1 MALAKMIVSAITET
15 LPGERLVA
23 VTPASAAIIAKLGV
37 EVVAQAGCGIK
48 SHLND
53 EAYQKAGVSVATDRR
68 DIISRSDVLLQ
79 VHALGGEPI
88 NQTDD
93 VAALKPGT
101 IIIGFADPLTSLQ
114 LVRTLAGRK
123 VTLLAMELVP
133 RITRAQN
140 MDALSSLAS
149 IAGYRAVLLAAC
161 RLGKIFPMMITP
173 AGTITASRV
182 FVIGAG
188 VAGLQAIA
196 TARRLGAQVSAF
208 DVRPA
213 VKEQVQSLGAK
224 FVELPLN
231 TANAQTTGGY
241 AREQTAEEM
250 QQQRK
255 LMMHAVAGS
264 DVVIATA
271 AVPGKK
277 APILVTRDMVQA
289 MAPGSVIVDL
299 AAARGGNCELTRAD
313 EVIEVGGVTI
323 LGPTNIVAEAPV
335 HASQMYASNVAN
347 LLKHLV
353 KDGNIALDTNDQIT
367 REMLVLKD
375 GEIVNERVK
384 NLLETPT
391 AAHGEK

>member
-1 MALAKMIVSAITET
+1 MIVSAITET
-15 LPGERLVA
+15 QLGERLVA
-23 VTPASAAIIAKLGV
+23 VTPASATILAKLGV

-53 EAYQKAGVSVATDRR
+53 EAYQKAGVSVVADRR
-68 DIISRSDVLLQ
+68 DIISRSNVLLQ
-79 VHALGGEPI
+79 VHALGGEPL
-88 NQTDD
+88 NQADD
-93 VAALKPGT
+93 LAALKAGT
-101 IIIGFADPLTSLQ
+101 IIIGFADPLTNPQ

-123 VTLLAMELVP
+123 ATLLAMELVP

-149 IAGYRAVLLAAC
+149 IAGYRAVLLAAG

-241 AREQTAEEM
+241 AREQTAEEI
-250 QQQRK
+250 QQQRA

-289 MAPGSVIVDL
+289 MSPGSVIVDL
-299 AAARGGNCELTRAD
+299 AAARGGNCELTRPD
-313 EVIEVGGVTI
+313 EVVDVGGVTI
-323 LGPTNIVAEAPV
+323 LGPTNMVAEVPV

-353 KDGNIALDTNDQIT
+353 KDGNIALDMSDQIT
-367 REMLVLKD
+367 RDMLVLKD
-375 GEIVNERVK
+375 GETVNERVK
-384 NLLETPT
+384 SLIEAP
-391 AAHGEK
+391 AAGHGDK

>member
-37 EVVAQAGCGIK
+37 EVVTQAGCGIK

-53 EAYQKAGVSVATDRR
+53 EAYKKAGVSVATDRR
-68 DIISRSDVLLQ
+68 DIISRSNVLLQ
-79 VHALGGEPI
+79 VHALGGEPL

-93 VAALKPGT
+93 LAALKPGT
-101 IIIGFADPLTSLQ
+101 IIVGFADPLTNLQ
-114 LVRTLAGRK
+114 LVRTLAGRNA
-123 VTLLAMELVP
+123 TLLAMELVP

-241 AREQTAEEM
+241 AREQTAEEI
-250 QQQRK
+250 QQQRT

-313 EVIEVGGVTI
+313 EVVDVGGVTI
-323 LGPTNIVAEAPV
+323 LGPTNMVAEAPV

>member
-1 MALAKMIVSAITET
+1 MAKIIVSAITET
-15 LPGERLVA
+15 LLGERLVA
-23 VTPASAAIIAKLGV
+23 VTPASAGSIVKLGI

-48 SHLND
+48 CHLND
-53 EAYQKAGVSVATDRR
+53 EAYQKAGVSVSNDRR
-68 DIISRSDVLLQ
+68 DIISRSNVLLQ
-79 VHALGGEPI
+79 VHALGSDPVK
-88 NQTDD
+88 QADD
-93 VAALKPGT
+93 LAALNPGT
-101 IIIGFADPLTSLQ
+101 MIIAFADPLTNFQ

-149 IAGYRAVLLAAC
+149 IAGYRAVLVAAYH
-161 RLGKIFPMMITP
+161 LGKIFPMMITP

-224 FVELPLN
+224 FLELPLN
-231 TANAQTTGGY
+231 TADAQTTGGY
-241 AREQTAEEM
+241 AREQTAEEI
-250 QQQRK
+250 QQQRT

-277 APILVTRDMVQA
+277 APILVTREMVQA
-289 MAPGSVIVDL
+289 MSPGSLIVDL
-299 AAARGGNCELTRAD
+299 AAAHGGNCELTRPD
-313 EVIEVGGVTI
+313 EVVDIGGVTI
-323 LGPTNIVAEAPV
+323 LGPTNMVAEAPV

-353 KDGNIALDTNDQIT
+353 KDGSIALDMSDQIT
-367 REMLVLKD
+367 RDMLVLKD

-384 NLLETPT
+384 NLPEMQV
-391 AAHGEK
+391 AAHGAK